1 MGWSRQAVNCC
12 EGEVMTKYEYKFVRV
27 ELESGLRTDTP
38 KEDYHK
44 IVADHAKEG
53 WRLSQLFAPAMS
65 GTGWASFIELI
76 FERPQA

>member
-1 MGWSRQAVNCC
+1 
-12 EGEVMTKYEYKFVRV
+12 V
-27 ELESGLRTDTP
+27 ELESGWRTDTP

-44 IVADHAKEG
+44 IVANHAKDG
-53 WRLSQLFAPAMS
+53 WRLFQLFAPAMS